1 MIMKKILLFCLA
13 ILTLTSC
20 KKEFENTVKI
30 AVNLP
35 LTGYIGV
42 YGERMQTGMDFA
54 RQDLETSMNEDNIRL
69 VFDYQDNRGE
79 TKDAITIFNK
89 QKIQNPDI
97 YMSGITAQ
105 TTAIMEQTRKAG
117 ILHFLWS
124 WTPLYMEKGY
134 NEFRSWLNFGA
145 EAQMYVDYISKQ
157 APKRLAYFHINNLGS
172 KTQREEVVVPALKKQ
187 FPDLEVYAEEYPPS
201 MTDFKNLIAKVKEF
215 NPDVFIVSGYK
226 ESIINM
232 IKDIDVYKIDRNKV
246 YCSMDL
252 LEAIDEVP
260 ASIMEGFHVSAP
272 EFNIPSLQ
280 TNKTKQWIEKFKM
293 VYKRNPVYTEAYGY
307 DCVQSIYEAVKISRE
322 EKISLSEALHKVSF
336 DGITGH
342 VSYSEEGDIENH
354 LHTAVFK
361 NGVLIKE

>member
-1 MIMKKILLFCLA
+1 MKKISFVLFA
-13 ILTLTSC
+13 ILLMLTGC
-20 KKEFENTVKI
+20 KNDSENKVKI

-42 YGERMQTGMDFA
+42 YGERMQTGMDLA
-54 RQDLETSMNEDNIRL
+54 RKDLTDSMKKENIVL
-69 VFDYQDNRGE
+69 EFDYQDNRGE

-89 QKIQNPDI
+89 QIIQNPDI

-105 TTAIMEQTRKAG
+105 TSAIQEQTRKAG

-124 WTPLYMEKGY
+124 WTPLYMEKGL

-157 APKRLAYFHINNLGS
+157 SPKKLAYFHINNLGS
-172 KTQREEVVVPALKKQ
+172 KTQREQVVVPALKKH
-187 FPDLEVYAEEYPPS
+187 FPDLKVYAEEYPPT

-232 IKDIDVYKIDRNKV
+232 IKDIDTYKIDRNKV

-260 ASIMEGFHVSAP
+260 DSIMEGFHVSAP
-272 EFNIPSLQ
+272 EFNIPSMQ
-280 TNKTKQWIEKFKM
+280 TEKTKQWIEKFKKER
-293 VYKRNPVYTEAYGY
+293 KRNPVYTEAYGY
-307 DCVQSIYEAVKISRE
+307 DCVQSIFEAAKIARE
-322 EKISLSEALHKVSF
+322 ENIPLSDALHKVSF

-342 VSYSEEGDIENH
+342 VSYSEAGDIENH

-361 NGVLIKE
+361 NGILIRE